1 MTDITPANS
10 PQAKPAGIWRSV
22 ARRFNLHSDKADDQI
37 IDSNIRAGVRLSG
50 SNLWAL
56 ICAIFLASIGLN
68 VNSASAIIGAM
79 LISPLM
85 GPIVGVGYGVGI
97 YDFALIKRS
106 LKNLAIAT
114 SVSLLTS
121 TTYFLLSPLGQ
132 AQSELLARTSPTI
145 WDVLIAF
152 IGGLVGVVGATRK
165 DKGNVIPGVAI
176 ATALMPPLCTAGFGL
191 AHGNWQFM
199 LGAFYLFSINSV
211 FIAFATILVVWIIR
225 PQHIKAVDN
234 KTQRYLRHSI
244 WGIVAVTVVP
254 SIYLAYQL
262 VTQELYQQRVRQFV
276 QHEMVFEHALVADT
290 EIDAQARQIRLKLVG
305 SWVNDEQLLAAK
317 NKLANYQLLD
327 SDLKITQAGNK
338 PLDLKALRASLL
350 SENHAEQRQQTERE
364 ALIHNLQ
371 QQLQQQQVS
380 QQAQQTLFKAIISE
394 VQAQYPELQS
404 VKIATIAKASQDGEQ
419 TQPDYLLVIE
429 SSAALNLTEL
439 QRLQRGLNVR
449 LQPASVDLLSH
460 SKQRSEY
467 LPAAKATAG
476 DDTDTALSNP
486 SRNKTRVSK
495 AQ

>member
-1 MTDITPANS
+1 MTDITSANPRPAT
-10 PQAKPAGIWRSV
+10 PASVWRSL
-22 ARRFNLHSDKADDQI
+22 ARRFNLHSDKADDQV

-85 GPIVGVGYGVGI
+85 GPIVGIGYGVGI

-165 DKGNVIPGVAI
+165 DKSNVIPGVAI

-191 AHGNWQFM
+191 AHANWQFM

-211 FIAFATILVVWIIR
+211 FIAFATILVVWIMR
-225 PQHIKAVDN
+225 PRHSKPVDN
-234 KTQRYLRHSI
+234 KTQRYVRHGI
-244 WGIVAVTVVP
+244 WSIVAITVVP
-254 SIYLAYQL
+254 SVYLAYQL

-276 QHEMVFEHALVADT
+276 QQEMVFEHALVADT
-290 EIDAQARQIRLKLVG
+290 EVDAARQQIHLKLVG
-305 SWVNDEQLLAAK
+305 SWVSEAQLQAAQ
-317 NKLANYQLLD
+317 NKLGKYQLQGSKL
-327 SDLKITQAGNK
+327 SISQAGNK

-350 SENHAEQRQQTERE
+350 SENHAEQTQQAQRE
-364 ALIHNLQ
+364 ALIHSLQ
-371 QQLQQQQVS
+371 QQVQQQQS
-380 QQAQQTLFKAIISE
+380 AQQAERALFANIIHE
-394 VQAQYPELQS
+394 VRAQYPELS
-404 VKIATIAKASQDGEQ
+404 EVKIAPLASDQQSGDTPGEPRQ
-419 TQPDYLLVIE
+419 DYLLLLE
-429 SSAALNLTEL
+429 SGTAINKTEL
-439 QRLQRGLNVR
+439 QRLQRGLSAR
-449 LQPASVDLLSH
+449 LQQAPVHLLCH
-460 SKQRSEY
+460 SPQRSEY
-467 LPAAKATAG
+467 LPAQSSSAQANASNANDAKQTN
-476 DDTDTALSNP
+476 T
-486 SRNKTRVSK
+486 SR
-495 AQ
+495 